1 MTFVTNPRRDASPT
15 IAGFVFQVNL
25 TILRW
30 IELEEGEHLELER
43 GEDID
48 TVQNGNDGI
57 AVEKR
62 LLEQVKVRSGRSLTL
77 RSEEAL
83 EALANFCSHSAANP
97 AWNLKFRY
105 VTTADSGVEQGW
117 AGPDSGIETW
127 TALQRGRY
135 DDTTRREAVAALR
148 TFLRSC
154 ARPEKVSA
162 PVWQALQQVLASDD
176 EMQLSEVIS
185 SFEWGI
191 GSGDHTQVEKQI
203 VAALTRG
210 VTPDEASQAYEHLFA
225 FVFRLLCQPGQKL
238 LTRSQLTTE
247 LQAPLVTPSDRA
259 ILELVR
265 NELGQMTVRVAAVET
280 AMAQQA
286 SEVAALKQTVGLIG
300 KSLGFDSAFELSAVS
315 LSTELPELVSPRA
328 AREGLIDALLSR
340 AQVDGVVAVV
350 AEPGSGKTQ
359 VLLLAIGKVKRRVQ
373 WLNIPRH
380 GTEAQACILL
390 DALVRLVG
398 RQENNPPFQE
408 MYDDTAEH
416 FRGTLVV
423 IEDLPRVTPGG
434 PLAGRIE
441 RFGRRLKEVDAYLL
455 MSSYY
460 PLPTTTEQSSGK
472 VQFDVPRFTVDDVA
486 EILAAAD
493 APQRLRTEKVYQLLV
508 NVAEGLPTLVM
519 AGVRYLISR
528 NWNFTATEIE
538 SLFCGEFAVAHR
550 HDASSLLQI
559 TVPDAEERELLIRM
573 SLAIG
578 PFTMDDIASV
588 ARVPKT
594 IRLPG
599 EKVQRATGL
608 WLQHVGQGRYLR
620 SPLITPMLA
629 DSLDPTTRKRV
640 HYVLALRILA
650 RKVLEPIDA
659 FACVNHLMM
668 AGELAFAVLV
678 VIQTL
683 AAFME
688 LDEPIED
695 DFRFSQM
702 WPSPDVLANVD
713 INLQINLRAMQI
725 AVLAKWGR
733 DFLVAEAILDAL
745 IGQVRGKGWGV
756 AVASSGLAIHLVWRN
771 PILANKY
778 LLLALENY
786 EQARLPDGSTLPP
799 VPYPF
804 EHILWVSAYNCK
816 SDADV
821 DSWLATISRY
831 TPAQM
836 ETLKRS
842 DMMEDN
848 ITLLCD
854 GIWMRVYRKPEAQ
867 RDWGPVKKK
876 LEDVEATARAIGFP
890 LLEAAALRTLV
901 MILAEW
907 DKQLDAALALSESSL
922 KNFDTDACRFLV
934 MEVTG
939 RQLFYAGKP
948 REAMEWLERALNC
961 DAFRHSL
968 WRRNVLIT
976 MAELQGADDP
986 RKAAEFT
993 AEAVRICKDGKLVD
1007 SLYIE
1012 TLAEHG
1018 MALWKAGD
1026 GRRSFDTFEDAT
1038 NRLFVIQTQANSWKG
1053 LFARV
1058 FGVIAY
1064 FSSLA
1069 LNGKPSEGQIEP
1081 KQGLFLATNDQAHT
1095 GYRAEQLA
1103 YIRIRLAMFADG
1115 IGDLSKAAAWTWSAI
1130 ECAEHIPAARE
1141 VIRSQSWHAM
1151 PAALLSDDFFRA
1163 AVLVSVMTSTDVN
1176 SIVAKAKASA
1186 RVNTTG
1192 SPSGG
1197 ETLITSAPSAP
1208 KSLLSVTPIVPIAI
1222 RLAFLQ
1228 FRGAT
1233 TDSTTKSL
1241 ALIESVIPP
1250 DSQPEGFVAEIVR
1263 ALVEDADWQVLWNDA
1278 CRAFGA
1284 HEYIRGC
1291 VLSIGAMTKAPTSQ
1305 SLYLQA
1311 SVARNFEG
1319 FFKFSR
1325 SLYREIVAPFFVA
1338 YWERTIAESTG
1349 VFRTAQ
1355 AYTRGQLQLADG
1367 TPEGTR
1373 RLLAAM
1379 RFCLGLKLPKD
1390 AMDWLDSSE

>member
-25 TILRW
+25 SILRW
-30 IELEEGEHLELER
+30 IELQEGEHLELER

-57 AVEKR
+57 SAERR
-62 LLEQVKVRSGRSLTL
+62 LLEQVKVRSGRTLTL

-83 EALANFCSHSAANP
+83 EALANFCSHRAANP
-97 AWNLKFRY
+97 EWNLKFRY
-105 VTTADSGVEQGW
+105 VTTADSGAEQGW
-117 AGPDSGIETW
+117 ARPDSGIETW

-135 DDTTRREAVAALR
+135 DDTTRCEAIPALR

-162 PVWQALQQVLASDD
+162 QVWQALQQVLACDD
-176 EMQLSEVIS
+176 DMKLSEVIS
-185 SFEWGI
+185 AFEWGI
-191 GSGDHTQVEKQI
+191 GSGDYSHVEKQI

-210 VTPDEASQAYEHLFA
+210 ITAEEASQAYEHLFA
-225 FVFRLLCQPGQKL
+225 FVFRLLCQPGQKM

-259 ILELVR
+259 ILELVG
-265 NELGQMTVRVAAVET
+265 NELGQMTVRIAAVET
-280 AMAQQA
+280 AMSHQA
-286 SEVAALKQTVGLIG
+286 NEVATLKQTVGLIG
-300 KSLGFDSAFELSAVS
+300 KSLGFDSAFALSAVS
-315 LSTELPELVSPRA
+315 LSTELPEQVSPRA
-328 AREGLIDALLSR
+328 AREELVGALLRR
-340 AQVDGVVAVV
+340 AQTDGIVAVV

-359 VLLLAIGKVKRRVQ
+359 VLLLSIGKAKRNHH
-373 WLNIPRH
+373 WLNIPRL

-390 DALVRLVG
+390 DALVRSVSG
-398 RQENNPPFQE
+398 QENDLPFQE
-408 MYDDTAEH
+408 LYDSAAER
-416 FRGTLVV
+416 FRGALVV

-434 PLAGRIE
+434 PLAARIE
-441 RFGRRLKEVDAYLL
+441 RFGRRVKEVDAYLL
-455 MSSYY
+455 MTSYY
-460 PLPTTTEQSSGK
+460 PLPTTTELSIGRIR
-472 VQFDVPRFTVDDVA
+472 FDVPRFTIADVA
-486 EILAAAD
+486 EILASAD

-508 NVAEGLPTLVM
+508 SVAEGLPTLVM
-519 AGVRYLISR
+519 AGVRYLIAR
-528 NWNFTATEIE
+528 NWSFTTTEIE
-538 SLFCGEFAVAHR
+538 GLFLGEFASAHR

-559 TVPDAEERELLIRM
+559 TVPDTEERELLVRM

-588 ARVPKT
+588 ARVPKA

-608 WLQHVGQGRYLR
+608 WLQQVGKGRYLR
-620 SPLITPMLA
+620 SPLITPTLA
-629 DSLDPTTRKRV
+629 DSLDPTTQKGV
-640 HYVLALRILA
+640 HHVLAQRILA
-650 RKVLEPIDA
+650 GKILQPIDA

-668 AGELAFAVLV
+668 AGDLAFAVLV
-678 VIQTL
+678 AIQTL

-695 DFRFSQM
+695 DFSFSQM
-702 WPSPDVLANVD
+702 WPSPEVLANVD
-713 INLQINLRAMQI
+713 VNLQINLRAMQ
-725 AVLAKWGR
+725 VDVRAKQGR
-733 DFLVAEAILDAL
+733 DVAKVAEVLDAL
-745 IGQVRGKGWGV
+745 IAQVRGKGWGV
-756 AVASSGLAIHLVWRN
+756 AVACSGLAIHLVWRH
-771 PILANKY
+771 PILANRY
-778 LLLALENY
+778 LLLALDNY
-786 EQARLPDGSTLPP
+786 EDARLPDGSVLPHT
-799 VPYPF
+799 PYPL

-831 TPAQM
+831 TPTQI

-848 ITLLCD
+848 ITILCD
-854 GIWMRVYRKPEAQ
+854 GIWMRVYQKPEAE
-867 RDWGPVKKK
+867 RDWGPVRRK
-876 LEDVEATARAIGFP
+876 LEEVEATARAIGFP
-890 LLEAAALRTLV
+890 LLEAAAVRTRV
-901 MILAEW
+901 MVLAEW
-907 DKQLDAALALSESSL
+907 DKQLEAAMTLSESSL
-922 KNFDTDACRFLV
+922 KHLDADDCRFLV

-948 REAMEWLERALNC
+948 REAMEWLERALDC

-993 AEAVRICKDGKLVD
+993 AEAVRISKDGKLVEP
-1007 SLYIE
+1007 LYIE

-1018 MALWKAGD
+1018 MALWKAGE
-1026 GRRSFDTFEDAT
+1026 GRKSFDAFEDAT
-1038 NRLFVIQTQANSWKG
+1038 NRLFVIQTEANSWKG

-1081 KQGLFLATNDQAHT
+1081 KQGFSLVTNDQAHI

-1115 IGDLSKAAAWTWSAI
+1115 IGDLCKAGAWTWRAI
-1130 ECAEHIPAARE
+1130 ESARQIPAAWDG
-1141 VIRSQSWHAM
+1141 IRTQSWHAM
-1151 PAALLSDDFFRA
+1151 PAALLSDDFLNVA
-1163 AVLVSVMTSTDVN
+1163 QLVDIMTAIDVN
-1176 SIVAKAKASA
+1176 NIVAKAKASA
-1186 RVNTTG
+1186 DANAAERA
-1192 SPSGG
+1192 SGVD
-1197 ETLITSAPSAP
+1197 TLITSVPTAP
-1208 KSLLSVTPIVPIAI
+1208 KSLLSVTPIVPTAI

-1228 FRGAT
+1228 FRGGT
-1233 TDSTTKSL
+1233 TDSTRESL
-1241 ALIESVIPP
+1241 AVIESVIPA
-1250 DSQPEGFVAEIVR
+1250 DSQPEGFVAEIAK
-1263 ALVEDADWQVLWNDA
+1263 ALVDDADWQVLWKDA
-1278 CRAFGA
+1278 CDAFEA

-1291 VLSIGAMTKAPTSQ
+1291 ILSIGAMSKAPTSQ
-1305 SLYLQA
+1305 SLNLQV

-1355 AYTRGQLQLADG
+1355 AYTQRQLQLADG

-1390 AMDWLDSSE
+1390 AMDWLDSSA

>member
-1 MTFVTNPRRDASPT
+1 MIFVTNPRRDASPT

-30 IELEEGEHLELER
+30 IELQEGEHLELER

-57 AVEKR
+57 TVEKR

-83 EALANFCSHSAANP
+83 EALANFCSHRAANP

-135 DDTTRREAVAALR
+135 DDTTRCEAIAVLR

-154 ARPEKVSA
+154 ARPERVSA
-162 PVWQALQQVLASDD
+162 LAWQALQQVLASDD
-176 EMQLSEVIS
+176 DTQFSEVIS
-185 SFEWGI
+185 AFEWGI
-191 GSGDHTQVEKQI
+191 GSGDYTQVEKQI

-210 VTPDEASQAYEHLFA
+210 IEPDEASQAYEHLFA
-225 FVFRLLCQPGQKL
+225 FVFRLLCQPDQKL
-238 LTRSQLTTE
+238 LTRSQLTAE
-247 LQAPLVTPSDRA
+247 LQAPLVTPADRA
-259 ILELVR
+259 ILELVG
-265 NELGQMTVRVAAVET
+265 NELGQMTVRIAAVEN
-280 AMAQQA
+280 AMSYQA
-286 SEVAALKQTVGLIG
+286 REVATLKQTVGLIG
-300 KSLGFDSAFELSAVS
+300 KSLGFDSAFALSAVS

-328 AREGLIDALLSR
+328 AREELVDSLLGR
-340 AQVDGVVAVV
+340 AQVDGIVAVV

-359 VLLLAIGKVKRRVQ
+359 ILLLAIGKAKRHVH

-380 GTEAQACILL
+380 SSEAQACILL
-390 DALVRLVG
+390 DALVQLVG
-398 RQENNPPFQE
+398 GQANNLPFQE
-408 MYDDTAEH
+408 MYDTAAEQ
-416 FRGTLVV
+416 FRGTLIV
-423 IEDLPRVTPGG
+423 IDDLPRVSPGG

-441 RFGRRLKEVDAYLL
+441 RFARCLKGLDAYLL

-460 PLPTTTEQSSGK
+460 PLPTTTQQSICK
-472 VQFDVPRFTVDDVA
+472 VQFDVPRFTIADVT
-486 EILAAAD
+486 EILASAD

-508 NVAEGLPTLVM
+508 SVAEGLPTLVM
-519 AGVRYLISR
+519 AGVRYLIGR
-528 NWNFTATEIE
+528 NWSFTAKEIE
-538 SLFCGEFAVAHR
+538 GLFYGEFASAHR

-559 TVPDAEERELLIRM
+559 TVPDAEERELLVRM

-588 ARVPKT
+588 ARVPRA

-608 WLQHVGQGRYLR
+608 WLQQVGKGRYLR
-620 SPLITPMLA
+620 SPLITPILA
-629 DSLDPTTRKRV
+629 DSLDPTTRKGV
-640 HYVLALRILA
+640 HYVLALGILA
-650 RKVLEPIDA
+650 RKVLEPIEA

-668 AGELAFAVLV
+668 AEDLAFAVLV

-683 AAFME
+683 AGFME
-688 LDEPIED
+688 LNEPIED
-695 DFRFSQM
+695 DFSFSQM
-702 WPSPDVLANVD
+702 WPSPGVLVNVD
-713 INLQINLRAMQI
+713 VNLQINLRAMQI
-725 AVLAKWGR
+725 AFRAKQGQDVVRMVEVL
-733 DFLVAEAILDAL
+733 DVL
-745 IGQVRGKGWGV
+745 IAQVGGKGWGV
-756 AVASSGLAIHLVWRN
+756 AVACSGLAIHLVWRH
-771 PILANKY
+771 PILANRY
-778 LLLALENY
+778 LLLALDNY
-786 EQARLPDGSTLPP
+786 EDARLPDGSALPHTL
-799 VPYPF
+799 YPL
-804 EHILWVSAYNCK
+804 EHILWVSANNCK

-821 DSWLATISRY
+821 DSWLATISQY
-831 TPAQM
+831 TPAQI
-836 ETLKRS
+836 EALKRS
-842 DMMEDN
+842 DLMEDN
-848 ITLLCD
+848 ITILCD
-854 GIWMRVYRKPEAQ
+854 GIWMRVYQKPEAE

-876 LEDVEATARAIGFP
+876 LEDVEATARAIGFR
-890 LLEAAALRTLV
+890 LLEAAAVRTRV
-901 MILAEW
+901 MITAEW

-922 KNFDTDACRFLV
+922 EHFDADDCRFLV

-948 REAMEWLERALNC
+948 REAMEWLEHALDC

-976 MAELQGADDP
+976 MAELHGADNA

-993 AEAVRICKDGKLVD
+993 AEAVRISKDGKLVE

-1018 MALWKAGD
+1018 MALWKAGE

-1038 NRLFVIQTQANSWKG
+1038 NRLFVIQTEANSWKG

-1058 FGVIAY
+1058 FAAIAY

-1069 LNGKPSEGQIEP
+1069 FYGKPQEGQVAIE
-1081 KQGLFLATNDQAHT
+1081 QGVFLATNEQAHT
-1095 GYRAEQLA
+1095 SYRTEQVA
-1103 YIRIRLAMFADG
+1103 YICIRLTMFADG
-1115 IGDLSKAAAWTWSAI
+1115 IGDLSKAAAWTWRAI
-1130 ECAEHIPAARE
+1130 EFAQHIPAAQE
-1141 VIRSQSWHAM
+1141 AIRSQSWHAM

-1186 RVNTTG
+1186 PVT
-1192 SPSGG
+1192 SGV
-1197 ETLITSAPSAP
+1197 ESLATSAPSAP
-1208 KSLLSVTPIVPIAI
+1208 RSLLSVTPIVPIAI

-1233 TDSTTKSL
+1233 TASTSESL
-1241 ALIESVIPP
+1241 RVIESVIPSK
-1250 DSQPEGFVAEIVR
+1250 SQPEGFVAEIAR
-1263 ALVEDADWQVLWNDA
+1263 ALVDDADWEVLWKDA
-1278 CRAFGA
+1278 CRAFEA

-1291 VLSIGAMTKAPTSQ
+1291 ALSIGAMSKAPTPQ
-1305 SLYLQA
+1305 SLHLQV
-1311 SVARNFEG
+1311 SLARNLKG
-1319 FFKFSR
+1319 FFKFAR

-1355 AYTRGQLQLADG
+1355 AYTQRQLQLADG

-1379 RFCLGLKLPKD
+1379 RFCLGLKLPRD
-1390 AMDWLDSSE
+1390 AMDWLDSN